1 MKPHNAELFQQLRE
15 ITKNLIFSSQSDDK
29 FEPFMWETDQQGN
42 MTLEKF
48 LQSEGFLF
56 PLRANTLIE
65 FVSSS
70 ASWSSSGSSTPNEV
84 ARKMSL
90 KYTEILDFLNAHMK
104 MLEIYLVSNLGQ
116 ENSTIRKEAVKT
128 SRIGNPNFY
137 SLSVDKLHDSYKR
150 GETCVEQEAFHII
163 VCETFEGEWLGIV
176 PRMSCGGSIKGGQ
189 RFVLSEPL
197 VTENTI
203 KIKQNLSE
211 LILELEFTV
220 IEYLAFYRKQQAIVE
235 TGSIKEELLY
245 RLLGSV
251 GFFRAF
257 TFEDYFNEDWRNY
270 HQFRPLDEFLR
281 SNLTNLQEYIVG
293 LNARYFIYSIGQ
305 TEEKDVLGVSTMAT
319 WG

>member
-15 ITKNLIFSSQSDDK
+15 ITKNIIFSSESDDK

-48 LQSEGFLF
+48 LESEGFLF
-56 PLRANTLIE
+56 PLTANTFLE

-70 ASWSSSGSSTPNEV
+70 ASWSSWGRSTPNEV

-104 MLEIYLVSNLGQ
+104 RIEIYLVSNLGE
-116 ENSTIRKEAVKT
+116 ENSTIRKEAVRT

-137 SLSVDKLHDSYKR
+137 SLSVEKLHDSYKT

-163 VCETFEGEWLGIV
+163 VCETFEGEWLGIA
-176 PRMSCGGSIKGGQ
+176 PKMACDRTRRGGQ
-189 RFVLSEPL
+189 RFVLPEPL
-197 VTENTI
+197 VTENTSNF
-203 KIKQNLSE
+203 KQNLSE
-211 LILELEFTV
+211 LVLELEFTV
-220 IEYLAFYRKQQAIVE
+220 IECLAFYRKEQAIVE
-235 TGSIKEELLY
+235 AGSIKEELLY
-245 RLLGSV
+245 RLLESV

-257 TFEDYFNEDWRNY
+257 TFEDYCDEDSCNPL
-270 HQFRPLDEFLR
+270 QFRLLDEFLR

-305 TEEKDVLGVSTMAT
+305 TDEKDVLGVSTMAT
-319 WG
+319 WT